1 MVYQVTLQ
9 HPLGK
14 VTREQVEDVIGR
26 IHPPGSELDFSM
38 HGDRILVRNGNQVA
52 TVEYG
57 PDNISIIPGTPRM
70 ATLNRLGYALVV
82 PGILLARMN
91 RRRNQQLTGM
101 ATMACMAGL
110 DAEPVGNSEGMFS
123 EVSPE
128 DCEAIR
134 DNMGLSE
141 ISDPFSDQTSES
153 IGFFETVPEDHWTP
167 PSSWQGQVDAEG
179 IEWLTYPSGS
189 PQTFVRDTPGGEWAI
204 SGVTLQRTYEGDVA
218 ELIYQ
223 YTSTIDLRYP
233 LWFKLAMA
241 VLLPLDTIM
250 VSAIVLIG
258 IEENFGNLF
267 SFI

>member
-9 HPLGK
+9 HALGK

-26 IHPPGSELDFSM
+26 IHPPGAQLDFSM
-38 HGDRILVRNGNQVA
+38 QGDRILVRSDDQVA

-70 ATLNRLGYALVV
+70 ATLTRLGYALVV

-110 DAEPVGNSEGMFS
+110 EAEPVGNSEGMFS

-128 DCEAIR
+128 EWEAIR

-141 ISDPFSDQTSES
+141 VSDPFSDQTSEP

-167 PSSWQGQVDAEG
+167 PSGWQGQVDTEG

-189 PQTFVRDTPGGEWAI
+189 PQTFVRDTPGSEWAI
-204 SGVTLQRTYEGDVA
+204 SGLTLQRTYDGDVA
-218 ELIYQ
+218 ELINQ

-233 LWFKLAMA
+233 LWFKLAMT
-241 VLLPLDTIM
+241 VLLPLDTVMLFTIIFLLLEP
-250 VSAIVLIG
+250 VIG
-258 IEENFGNLF
+258 TFPF
-267 SFI
+267 V